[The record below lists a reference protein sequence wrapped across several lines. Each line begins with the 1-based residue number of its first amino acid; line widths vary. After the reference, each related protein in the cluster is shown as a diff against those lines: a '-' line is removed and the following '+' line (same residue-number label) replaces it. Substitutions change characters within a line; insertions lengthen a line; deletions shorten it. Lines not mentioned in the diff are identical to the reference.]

1 MGLRRVEL
9 SLLRLGH
16 LRATAVSA
24 AAGRLA
30 HAVDDIPM
38 RGVSTCA
45 SGRAALSLYPCT
57 PASEGRIQKNVE
69 GMSTHPQAGGGAVMG
84 KAVDRPVTSAPFR
97 PGRARPSFSP
107 LCPRKLRPDT
117 VFSRGK
123 GVGFLLK
130 HFS

>member
-57 PASEGRIQKNVE
+57 PASEGRIHNEFRRMVE
-69 GMSTHPQAGGGAVMG
+69 GVSTP
-84 KAVDRPVTSAPFR
+84 P
-97 PGRARPSFSP
+97 PGRG
-107 LCPRKLRPDT
+107 
-117 VFSRGK
+117 RGRH
-123 GVGFLLK
+123 GEGR
-130 HFS
+130 